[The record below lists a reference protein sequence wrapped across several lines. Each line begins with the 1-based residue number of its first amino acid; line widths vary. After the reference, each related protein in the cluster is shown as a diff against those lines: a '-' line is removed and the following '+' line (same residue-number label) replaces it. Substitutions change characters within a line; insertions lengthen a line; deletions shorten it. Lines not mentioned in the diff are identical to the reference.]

1 MVIPELYIRK
11 KWLSNVAKMNL
22 KDQFKQTWNT
32 YVDNPPKSLNIFI
45 KYVHYVPILIRII
58 Y

>member
-11 KWLSNVAKMNL
+11 KWLSTVAKMNL

-32 YVDNPPKSLNIFI
+32 YDRVSLDQKWNMS
-45 KYVHYVPILIRII
+45 
-58 Y
+58 